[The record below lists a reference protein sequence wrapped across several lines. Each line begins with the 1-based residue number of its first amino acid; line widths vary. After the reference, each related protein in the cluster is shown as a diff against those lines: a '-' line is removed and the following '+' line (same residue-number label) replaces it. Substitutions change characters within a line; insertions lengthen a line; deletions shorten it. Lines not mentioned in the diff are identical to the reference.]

1 MVIFPFYAI
10 MFSERSGLTTPQ
22 ISVLFA
28 WWILVALVSELPTG
42 TLADKFSRRAV
53 VGWSE
58 VLQAVAFFVWII
70 APSFIGYAV
79 GFLFWGVSYALNS
92 GAFQAYVYDE
102 LNGIGKSSYFTKI
115 YSRSQSMTFIGMLVA
130 YGAASILG

>member
-1 MVIFPFYAI
+1 